1 MVQTFTGGLIND
13 ELFFFKS
20 SIFYKVSFGVVNV
33 CIRFH
38 VTPPFDLFFDFG
50 RLLTRHQKFVQT
62 FTGGVMDDELFFF
75 KSSSFYEVILGL

>member
-1 MVQTFTGGLIND
+1 MDD

-20 SIFYKVSFGVVNV
+20 STFYKVSFGVVNV

-75 KSSSFYEVILGL
+75 ESSLFYGSFFGDVNV